1 MKQMP
6 LYYFSIVLGGSFA
19 LSVILTPLVRRL
31 AVKTGQVAA
40 PRDSRW
46 HKRDTAVLGGVS
58 IFCAMMTVWAAAA
71 MYSGWTVYGR
81 PYLPMIV
88 CAAAVFALG
97 LADDIFNIAPQH
109 KLAGQIVI
117 TSILMFFGFRLGWTD
132 SETINLFLS
141 ILWVVGITN
150 AFNLLD
156 NMDGLSG
163 GVAFIAGTF
172 LFLFLYLNPVPYA
185 FSGPV
190 LLMSAA
196 YLGAILGFLLYNF
209 NPASIFMG
217 DAGSLFIGFVLAS
230 LTMIDSPAQA
240 MGRSYVQL
248 LSVIA
253 IPILLL
259 FIPILDTG
267 FVSLMRKLFRRRISQ
282 GGRDHSSHRL
292 VAVGFSERKAV
303 LVLYAFSVLSGLIA
317 LSITWLGIGAS
328 LVIIALYLLLI
339 LFFWIYLA
347 KVKVYPEASI
357 VSGDGTGVFTP
368 ILIEITYRRRLFE
381 VLLDLVL
388 IAVAYY
394 TAYLLRFEGTLG
406 PNFDFFLKS
415 LPILIA
421 CQVLAFYVFDVYRG
435 VWERTSL
442 IDLIGYIK
450 AITVGTIMPMLIL
463 LFAYRF
469 YSFSRAVF
477 VIYWGLM
484 LILVSLSRLSF
495 RLLEEGVR
503 RANPGGKPV
512 LIYGAGLGGQMALRE
527 IETNRKLGLTVVGFM
542 DDNPNIKR
550 KKIRGYPVFGGEED
564 LEEIINKYLVK
575 NIIVSFKEN
584 SGEKK
589 RGLTALCKKMGVDV
603 DVKEMKL
610 IIS

>member
-97 LADDIFNIAPQH
+97 LADDIFSIAPQH

-132 SETINLFLS
+132 SATINLFLS

-163 GVAFIAGTF
+163 GVAFIAGAF

-347 KVKVYPEASI
+347 KVKVYPEASV

-368 ILIEITYRRRLFE
+368 ILIEITNRRRLFE

-388 IAVAYY
+388 ISVAYY

-406 PNFDFFLKS
+406 GNFDFFLKS

-421 CQVLAFYVFDVYRG
+421 CQVLAFFVFDVYRG

-442 IDLIGYIK
+442 TDLIGYIK

-503 RANPGGKPV
+503 RANPEGNPV
-512 LIYGAGLGGQMALRE
+512 LIYGAGLGGQMTLRE

-589 RGLTALCKKMGVDV
+589 RGLTARCKKMGVDV

>member
-542 DDNPNIKR
+542 DDNPNLKR

-575 NIIVSFKEN
+575 NIIVSFKEK

>member
-575 NIIVSFKEN
+575 NIIVSFKEK

>member
-19 LSVILTPLVRRL
+19 LSVILTPLVRRF
-31 AVKTGQVAA
+31 AIKTGQVAA

-58 IFCAMMTVWAAAA
+58 IFCAMMTVWVAAA
-71 MYSGWTVYGR
+71 MYSGWIVYGR

-97 LADDIFNIAPQH
+97 LADDIFSIAPQH

-132 SETINLFLS
+132 SATINLFLS

-163 GVAFIAGTF
+163 GVAFIAGAF

-217 DAGSLFIGFVLAS
+217 DAGSLFIGFMLAS
-230 LTMIDSPAQA
+230 LTMIGSPAQA
-240 MGRSYVQL
+240 MERSYVHL

-292 VAVGFSERKAV
+292 VAIGFSERKAV
-303 LVLYAFSVLSGLIA
+303 LVLYAFSLVSGLIA
-317 LSITWLGIGAS
+317 LSITRFGIGVS
-328 LVIIALYLLLI
+328 LVIIVLYLLFI

-347 KVKVYPEASI
+347 KVKVYPEASV

-368 ILIEITYRRRLFE
+368 ILIEITNRRRLFE

-388 IAVAYY
+388 ISVAYY

-406 PNFDFFLKS
+406 GNFDFFLKS

-421 CQVLAFYVFDVYRG
+421 CQVLAFFVFDVYRG

-442 IDLIGYIK
+442 TDLIGYIK

-503 RANPGGKPV
+503 RANPEGKPV

-575 NIIVSFKEN
+575 NIVVSFKEN